1 MDADRLVR
9 LSAVVNQDSIK
20 RCGQRDS
27 RVADAGAG
35 GHKGCRAAGAWRRA
49 KGHCHA
55 AGSVASTCHL
65 VGGTVGR
72 GGRIDSGRC
81 QVQRSLEGV
90 GSSRATG
97 NARAKVVM
105 ADKQLTFEASAEGLS
120 VSDDSS
126 LLGLY
131 PIQVFDFAI
140 FCCFSSN
147 SHGFA

>member
-1 MDADRLVR
+1 MDADRLIR
-9 LSAVVNQDSIK
+9 LSAVVDQDSIK

-27 RVADAGAG
+27 RVTDAGAG
-35 GHKGCRAAGAWRRA
+35 GHKGSRAAGAWRSA

-55 AGSVASTCHL
+55 AGSVASACHL
-65 VGGTVGR
+65 IGGTVR
-72 GGRIDSGRC
+72 CGGRIDSGRG

-90 GSSRATG
+90 GSRCRTDDAS
-97 NARAKVVM
+97 AKVVM
-105 ADKQLTFEASAEGLS
+105 TDKQFTFEAGTEGLS

-140 FCCFSSN
+140 FCYFSSN

>member
-1 MDADRLVR
+1 MDADCLIA
-9 LSAVVNQDSIK
+9 LCAVVDQDSIK
-20 RCGQRDS
+20 RCRQRDS
-27 RVADAGAG
+27 RVSDAGAG
-35 GHKGCRAAGAWRRA
+35 GHKGCRAAGAWRSA
-49 KGHCHA
+49 KGHCDA
-55 AGSVASTCHL
+55 AGSVASACHL

-72 GGRIDSGRC
+72 GGRIDSGRG

-90 GSSRATG
+90 GGSGATG
-97 NARAKVVM
+97 HASAKVVM
-105 ADKQLTFEASAEGLS
+105 TDKQFTFKAGAEGLS

-140 FCCFSSN
+140 FCYFSSN

>member
-9 LSAVVNQDSIK
+9 LSAVVDQDSIK
-20 RCGQRDS
+20 RCRQSDS
-27 RVADAGAG
+27 RVTDAGAW
-35 GHKGCRAAGAWRRA
+35 GHKGCRATGAWGSA
-49 KGHCHA
+49 KCHCDA

-65 VGGTVGR
+65 IGGTVR
-72 GGRIDSGRC
+72 CGGRIDSGRC

-90 GSSRATG
+90 GSRCCTNDAS
-97 NARAKVVM
+97 AKVVM
-105 ADKQLTFEASAEGLS
+105 TDQQFTFEAGTEGLS

-140 FCCFSSN
+140 FCYFSSN